1 MPFNLEDSTI
11 SRKFLSE
18 MSLQSLLGFASL
30 FGNQNALEVIEDIGK
45 NHLSQRIRM
54 SALLSLVKREMN
66 PVNQELMIEN
76 YMSKEKSKFVKFWLK
91 DFQKQV
97 AALPTKADVK
107 YIIDLSKK
115 FKSHFVKINS
125 PFFSIK
131 KRSILIL

>member
-1 MPFNLEDSTI
+1 
-11 SRKFLSE
+11 

-76 YMSKEKSKFVKFWLK
+76 YMSKEKSKLVKFWLK

>member
-97 AALPTKADVK
+97 AALP
-107 YIIDLSKK
+107 Y
-115 FKSHFVKINS
+115 
-125 PFFSIK
+125 
-131 KRSILIL
+131 